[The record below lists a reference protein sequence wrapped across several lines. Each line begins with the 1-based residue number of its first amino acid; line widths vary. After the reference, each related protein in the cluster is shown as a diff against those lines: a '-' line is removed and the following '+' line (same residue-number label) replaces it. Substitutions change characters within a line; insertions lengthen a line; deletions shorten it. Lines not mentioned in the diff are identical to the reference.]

1 MHHCLTNMIFLSD
14 ITTVIPLAD
23 CKRAVSLIFNKKKIN
38 WQSKQ
43 NRKQTVYL
51 FYAALGG
58 AEHVD
63 DVARDQHHRRQCH
76 EPANDLAPHWVHVL
90 PQGQRRHLDG
100 TEGKDPL

>member
-1 MHHCLTNMIFLSD
+1 MHHYPPNMIFLSD
-14 ITTVIPLAD
+14 ITTVIPLAN
-23 CKRAVSLIFNKKKIN
+23 CKRAVSLIFNKKLAVKTL
-38 WQSKQ
+38 KK
-43 NRKQTVYL
+43 KQTVYL

-63 DVARDQHHRRQCH
+63 DVARDQHHRRQRH

-100 TEGKDPL
+100 TERKDPL